1 MAIAVSLVGGFWGGI
16 YAIQSQLNLGIVIT
30 GVCFV
35 ALTPLLSILP
45 QLDVVVSQVRPISY
59 IVVYLAA
66 IPVFGALYTLI
77 AAHGFYAPY
86 AQFEPAAELDMWEVR
101 HLLENSFQ
109 NSIRSHRK
117 DELVI
122 GDTTFLDIVGI
133 RDLKVTNDKKLSFQ
147 LFIAGTRPG
156 DTEWNHNG
164 GLFGRVIVG
173 EELGVVGG
181 PKVDRAI
188 EPPTEIGGGPEL
200 TNEQKQSAFR
210 LALWHSE
217 ARAGEYSLL
226 LSGDEASEVTNY
238 ILGVNGDPS
247 DLSDSYYRM
256 TYLSAVVITTLGL
269 GDIVPISWP
278 GKVLVAFEALF
289 GIVVAGL
296 FLNSLAYRASR
307 TQSCSPERD
316 P

>member
-1 MAIAVSLVGGFWGGI
+1 VKPVRKLYYNMTITAVSLVVAVIAVGLPTLNLIGHELGLTDGGGFWGATD
-16 YAIQSQLNLGIVIT
+16 AIQSQPNLGIVIN

-35 ALTPLLSILP
+35 ALIGLLLSILP
-45 QLDVVVSQVRPISY
+45 QLDVVVSRVRPISY

-77 AAHGFYAPY
+77 APHGFYAPY

-101 HLLENSFQ
+101 HLLESSFQ

-117 DELVI
+117 DELLI

-173 EELGVVGG
+173 EELGAVGE
-181 PKVDRAI
+181 PRKVDRAI

-226 LSGDEASEVTNY
+226 LSWDESSELTNY
-238 ILGVNGDPS
+238 ILGINGDPS

-256 TYLSAVVITTLGL
+256 TYLRAR
-269 GDIVPISWP
+269 P
-278 GKVLVAFEALF
+278 G
-289 GIVVAGL
+289 
-296 FLNSLAYRASR
+296 R
-307 TQSCSPERD
+307 
-316 P
+316 